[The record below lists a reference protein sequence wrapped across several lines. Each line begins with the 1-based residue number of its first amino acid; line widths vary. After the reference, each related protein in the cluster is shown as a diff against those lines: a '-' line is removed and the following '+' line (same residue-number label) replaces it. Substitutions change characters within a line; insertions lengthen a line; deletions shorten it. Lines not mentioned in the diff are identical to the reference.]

1 MPGEFQPTRPD
12 RGWTVPLFGGNPW
25 YTALVAAVPATLG
38 SILVFMDQQITAVI
52 VNRREHLLR
61 KGPGYHL
68 DLLVVSLIIVI
79 NSCLGIP
86 WYVASTI
93 LSITHVRSLQVRA
106 SNEHLRI
113 FPMFKCQFR
122 I

>member
-1 MPGEFQPTRPD
+1 M
-12 RGWTVPLFGGNPW
+12 PLFGGNPW

-68 DLLVVSLIIVI
+68 DLLVVSVIIVI

-93 LSITHVRSLQVRA
+93 LSITHVRSLQVSAANRLIGEVVQ
-106 SNEHLRI
+106 SRRWPLLG
-113 FPMFKCQFR
+113 PSPG
-122 I
+122 